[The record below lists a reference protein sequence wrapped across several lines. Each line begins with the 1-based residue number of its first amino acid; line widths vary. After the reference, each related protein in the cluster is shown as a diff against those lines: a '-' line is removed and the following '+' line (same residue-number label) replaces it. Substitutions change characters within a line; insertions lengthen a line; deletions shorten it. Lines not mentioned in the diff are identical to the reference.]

1 MAGYIELATLKAPVV
16 ADQKAFKQGM
26 EQVKK
31 QGKSV
36 ANEVEK
42 QFAQASKQVS
52 NAWDIA
58 AKKIQKGLK
67 TTEAETKELTKSA
80 QNIYKEGFG
89 KSVNDVV
96 RGLMQTKRA
105 LGDLDSES
113 IETATKRALEL
124 RDTMGVKMSRTLKMA
139 KQEMRMYGS
148 TADEAFDRV
157 EKRLDQNAEAWE
169 KLGTKGEKL
178 STIGTALTAG
188 LTVPLVGLTTASV
201 KMASDFE
208 SANARIVSSLGLT
221 EKQSSV
227 TKTALEKIYS
237 DGFGENME
245 DVAESIVQVKQQLSN
260 IPDDQIVK
268 VTENALVLRDT
279 LGQDMNESLRGVNS
293 LMVNFGMS
301 ADDAMD
307 LYVAGVQSGLD
318 KTGELG
324 DNLAEYGQLWAQ
336 AGFSAK
342 DMFSVLENGLKSG
355 AYNLDKVN
363 DFVKEFTISLN
374 DGRIED
380 NLSRFSEG
388 TQSIFHEFKE
398 GKKTAQD
405 VFQSVVHDLEN
416 TKNQQEKLTLAS
428 TVWSALGE
436 DNAMKIIESL
446 NDVNHTYDDVS
457 GTMEKV
463 KEQQNEIFGARA
475 KSLFR
480 EAQTALLPLGETLL
494 DLAEKHMPEIEQA
507 VKTFSDTLAS
517 MSDED
522 IQRILKIG
530 GFVAVAGPTV
540 SAIGKVTQGISS
552 IGGALRLGLPLLSNG
567 TKGLGL
573 FGGAANTAAGAS
585 GVGAMTGALGA
596 GGLAGT
602 LPLIVGAGGLLAIG
616 AVAWKTFG
624 EEAWNSSQ
632 RVKQWGSDIGE
643 EADKALTKFKT
654 FSDDSINAM
663 KEFESGVN
671 GSAKK
676 VSESFEG
683 MQQTIAETAQNVD
696 KEMEETIKKLPT
708 HLQKAAKE
716 NLAKQKE
723 SNQELVATTGDMAKQ
738 VATIYERHNN
748 DVTKFTDEEKQIVL
762 NNRQSMIQAELNLL
776 DISAKDKKSII
787 AGMNGDL
794 DKMSKSQV
802 ENYFGSMTNALRE
815 TQNQYKEQVATIKE
829 AHQQGL
835 ISEDEYNS
843 EMKRLK
849 STNMAVQ
856 QQYAEEMIR
865 SWAKMGEKPED
876 LRYTFKQFGID
887 YDEVV
892 KNMSSS
898 TSEAAQ
904 KSDLLAD
911 ATKNMSND
919 MIRANEQW
927 NGLVFD
933 SKTGEVK
940 TNLSDVLKETV
951 KTEDGWN
958 NMKFMLK
965 NANLKTNAREEVA
978 IAVGEAGKWQSL
990 SVEDKKLIVKND
1002 EAKLKFFDTIQ
1013 QLNAWNL
1020 YATDRKVL
1028 GVDNADAVW
1037 KLLDSEAKINR
1048 WNSLSTEDKKLLANN
1063 QDFLVKIA
1071 GSETTL
1077 NQWNTLPV
1085 NQKTMLANNQDLL
1098 NKVFSSES
1106 MYNAW
1111 CKLPDNLKQM
1121 LGDNADII
1129 NKLNSG
1135 EIKLNEY
1142 DRTNPELKQLLGDSY
1157 DVQQAASTGE
1167 VALNDFKRNNPA
1179 AKTLEAIDNAS
1190 GPASDA
1196 SREVGDFWSLPDVIT
1211 KTLNVVGDFF
1221 GFAKGSPGLPKDQ
1234 VAMVNDQPGRTY
1246 EELITLPNGPSF
1258 IPKGRNV
1265 VLPLPKG
1272 TRIDTAAATE
1282 RIRRTLP
1289 RYASGMDGLY
1299 SKIPRDTSISSQS
1312 MTQTKIINHTPQITI
1327 NEPHWYG
1334 KEDLRRTLEEAAF
1347 LLNMDAKGA
1356 M

>member
-208 SANARIVSSLGLT
+208 SANARIVGSLGLT
-221 EKQSSV
+221 EKQSGA

-245 DVAESIVQVKQQLSN
+245 DVADAIVQVKQQLSN

-307 LYVAGVQSGLD
+307 LYVTGVQSGLD

-324 DNLAEYGQLWAQ
+324 DNLAEYGQLWSQ

-388 TQSIFHEFKE
+388 TQNIFQEFKE

-405 VFQSVVHDLEN
+405 VFQSVIHDLEN

-457 GTMEKV
+457 GSMEKV
-463 KEQQNEIFGARA
+463 KDQQNETFGARA

-494 DLAEKHMPEIEQA
+494 DLAEKYMPEISEA
-507 VKTFSDTLAS
+507 IETFSSKLSS

-540 SAIGKVTQGISS
+540 SAIGKVTKGISD
-552 IGGALRLGLPLLSNG
+552 IGGSLKLASGLLDGGATSLS
-567 TKGLGL
+567 T
-573 FGGAANTAAGAS
+573 FGGAASAAAGSS
-585 GVGAMTGALGA
+585 GVGAMTTALGTS
-596 GGLAGT
+596 GLAGA
-602 LPLIVGAGGLLAIG
+602 LPLIIGAGGLLAVG
-616 AVAWKTFG
+616 YGAWKLFG

-632 RVKQWGSDIGE
+632 RVQRWGTDVGEAVDDTLTKVQDNTQKASGQFGLMVEGFATNSDSMISNFEKIGQTIEDSLVKKVEGLDKLIKELPESVNSSVSEMVKDEKVKAESALQTVQENTARITEIKKAASNSNREISVSEAKIIQDLAKNTTQAYVETLDVSANEKKKILAAMNADVANATEE
-643 EADKALTKFKT
+643 EAKLWLQSLGKQRQIAQQ
-654 FSDDSINAM
+654 NATLSRQE
-663 KEFESGVN
+663 KEKYLQDLGYNLDGEF
-671 GSAKK
+671 AKK
-676 VSESFEG
+676 FLAAWDEINSTTVKGFDSQMETILKKYPELQNEVSLANGQLISSMGDYADSAIAENEKILKSASDLSRELASNAEKNAEKISWTASESSKAG
-683 MQQTIAETAQNVD
+683 
-696 KEMEETIKKLPT
+696 K
-708 HLQKAAKE
+708 KAA
-716 NLAKQKE
+716 Q
-723 SNQELVATTGDMAKQ
+723 TW
-738 VATIYERHNN
+738 
-748 DVTKFTDEEKQIVL
+748 
-762 NNRQSMIQAELNLL
+762 
-776 DISAKDKKSII
+776 
-787 AGMNGDL
+787 
-794 DKMSKSQV
+794 
-802 ENYFGSMTNALRE
+802 NA
-815 TQNQYKEQVATIKE
+815 
-829 AHQQGL
+829 
-835 ISEDEYNS
+835 
-843 EMKRLK
+843 
-849 STNMAVQ
+849 
-856 QQYAEEMIR
+856 
-865 SWAKMGEKPED
+865 
-876 LRYTFKQFGID
+876 
-887 YDEVV
+887 
-892 KNMSSS
+892 
-898 TSEAAQ
+898 
-904 KSDLLAD
+904 
-911 ATKNMSND
+911 
-919 MIRANEQW
+919 
-927 NGLVFD
+927 LVFD
-933 SKTGEVK
+933 EKTGEVK
-940 TNLSDVLKETV
+940 SNVAEV
-951 KTEDGWN
+951 VTEATKDSLTWN
-958 NMKFMLK
+958 NLKLVVHDADLDSNAKDVIGEAAIANGYWDGMAWSDKEAVLQDEFSITMYKALEDSGKWEQMSFEEKKAFLYSNTPEVMAETMLK
-965 NANLKTNAREEVA
+965 LGLWDEYQPEIKDLDADNYDLLNALSFSETALNSY
-978 IAVGEAGKWQSL
+978 IAVEPG
-990 SVEDKKLIVKND
+990 VK
-1002 EAKLKFFDTIQ
+1002 E
-1013 QLNAWNL
+1013 
-1020 YATDRKVL
+1020 
-1028 GVDNADAVW
+1028 
-1037 KLLDSEAKINR
+1037 
-1048 WNSLSTEDKKLLANN
+1048 LLAN
-1063 QDFLVKIA
+1063 DPA
-1071 GSETTL
+1071 TL
-1077 NQWNTLPV
+1077 TYEQSTKALQFYDSLDPELKTLLGQNTNVL
-1085 NQKTMLANNQDLL
+1085 
-1098 NKVFSSES
+1098 
-1106 MYNAW
+1106 
-1111 CKLPDNLKQM
+1111 
-1121 LGDNADII
+1121 DII
-1129 NKLNSG
+1129 NAAQRKIDN
-1135 EIKLNEY
+1135 Y
-1142 DRTNPELKQLLGDSY
+1142 DRNYNPGPKHLHATADTSAVDFMRSQINSIPDYTEKRVAVVYEGRNTG
-1157 DVQQAASTGE
+1157 QAAIAAATGHE
-1167 VALNDFKRNNPA
+1167 
-1179 AKTLEAIDNAS
+1179 
-1190 GPASDA
+1190 
-1196 SREVGDFWSLPDVIT
+1196 
-1211 KTLNVVGDFF
+1211 
-1221 GFAKGSPGLPKDQ
+1221 GLPKDQ
-1234 VAMVNDQPGRTY
+1234 MVMVNDQKGPLY

-1282 RIRRTLP
+1282 RIKRTLP

-1299 SKIPRDTSISSQS
+1299 SKIPMDTRISNQAV
-1312 MTQTKIINHTPQITI
+1312 TQTKIINHTPQITI
-1327 NEPHWYG
+1327 NEPHWHG

-1347 LLNMDAKGA
+1347 LLNMDARGA